1 MEETGRVGTTNGR
14 ELMRMGRVSE
24 TWTGRGGIRRG
35 GRGHGEDD
43 EGPNRCYGVDDEGV
57 IDEGGEGV
65 GAGDEGEGAGDQ
77 DGGSE
82 GDVFAL
88 LPVGALFES
97 LGAGSREPEEHALE
111 GVSHGCELGLPVGS
125 PFSFRHMPRR
135 GYCGPR

>member
-1 MEETGRVGTTNGR
+1 
-14 ELMRMGRVSE
+14 MGRVSE

-43 EGPNRCYGVDDEGV
+43 EGPNRCYGVD
-57 IDEGGEGV
+57 
-65 GAGDEGEGAGDQ
+65 DEGEGAGDQ

-111 GVSHGCELGLPVGS
+111 GVSHGCEFGLPVGS